1 MCIATDTKTKRKVK
15 VRVLLDNASDLTLI
29 KQSTAEKLRDLTK
42 DKPVSASFAGTGH
55 IVTENKDQRRIWFT
69 LEPVTT
75 HKHGK
80 KAVPVTGEE
89 FITQP
94 IEAAT
99 IPLVSGAYRPVCIDP
114 KDYTNL
120 KDFND
125 WTEKYPTPYPIAE
138 NADID
143 ILLGVPQVHFINY
156 RQTEHPEIDQQGT
169 APVAIHTKFGS
180 AISAPKWPVENS
192 NIHNTTMTDGSL
204 GNLTFFSALDGI
216 DLAQ

>member
-1 MCIATDTKTKRKVK
+1 MIIYIKYTESPSFGVK
-15 VRVLLDNASDLTLI
+15 SVLVHCALRHEQTLWCDSLDFIFRRLY
-29 KQSTAEKLRDLTK
+29 LR
-42 DKPVSASFAGTGH
+42 
-55 IVTENKDQRRIWFT
+55 
-69 LEPVTT
+69 
-75 HKHGK
+75 
-80 KAVPVTGEE
+80 
-89 FITQP
+89 
-94 IEAAT
+94 
-99 IPLVSGAYRPVCIDP
+99 
-114 KDYTNL
+114 
-120 KDFND
+120 DFND